1 MTLQD
6 LLLTQ
11 FKVKTRANINPE
23 ISTLTGGVDKVL
35 SNNPNRLAWIIIN
48 LGDDA
53 TYLSFERDPSST
65 KAIILSGGGGSAS
78 MLWNED
84 FDLVGYELFGKG
96 TQNQTLYV
104 IEILTAE

>member
-23 ISTLTGGVDKVL
+23 ISKLTGGVDKVL

-48 LGDDA
+48 LGDDSS
-53 TYLSFERDPSST
+53 YLSFERDPSLT
-65 KAIILSGGGGSAS
+65 KGIIISGGGGTAS

-84 FDLVGYELFGKG
+84 FDLVGYELFIKG
-96 TQNQTLYV
+96 TADQYLYV

>member
-6 LLLTQ
+6 LLFKQ
-11 FKVKTRANINPE
+11 FTVKTRANINPE
-23 ISTLTGGVDKVL
+23 ISTLTGGVDKIL

-53 TYLSFERDPSST
+53 FYISFERDPSAT
-65 KAIILSGGGGSAS
+65 KGIVLSGGGGSAS

-96 TQNQTLYV
+96 TLGAKIYV